1 VCKCG
6 PSRRTRSGRGPAG
19 SPAAIAVHWTASLA
33 TELAGDDVSAAIG
46 LAPTHHAGLPA
57 PEAADADADAHDAAV
72 KAVQFHPQ
80 GVAVRLNRA
89 FPPGEQRLR
98 GFQAGRTETLLDPV
112 AWGVAG
118 VAVGAAADA
127 ALHLAVG
134 VGLKAV

>member
-1 VCKCG
+1 MNLLQ
-6 PSRRTRSGRGPAG
+6 PAG
-19 SPAAIAVHWTASLA
+19 VLDVGRRRLLLLA
-33 TELAGDDVSAAIG
+33 Q
-46 LAPTHHAGLPA
+46 
-57 PEAADADADAHDAAV
+57 DAAV

-89 FPPGEQRLR
+89 FPPVEQRLR
-98 GFQAGRTETLLDPV
+98 GFQAGRTEILLDPV
-112 AWGVAG
+112 TGGVAG